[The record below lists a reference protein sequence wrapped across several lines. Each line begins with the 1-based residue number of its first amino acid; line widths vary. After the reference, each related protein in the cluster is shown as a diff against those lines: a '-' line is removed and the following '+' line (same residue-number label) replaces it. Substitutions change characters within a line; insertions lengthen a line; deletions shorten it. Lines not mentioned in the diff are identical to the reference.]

1 MFDAIKNSLF
11 EAEHICLAPIQPE
24 SDAVIEARWTQ
35 DASYLRML
43 DREPARPSSPEQVK
57 KLYDA
62 IEKSV
67 EEDGK
72 LFYFTIRLRRDDRLI
87 GFARIFWI
95 QWTMGRASVQLGIGD
110 PEQRGKGYGREALS
124 LLVRYAFAELNLFHL
139 GASVPEYNPVALR
152 LFQGAGFTEK
162 ACQRQALYRDGRR
175 WDLLIL
181 GLLKDEWRE
190 DNGRHLS
197 R

>member
-1 MFDAIKNSLF
+1 MDIRDSLF
-11 EAEHICLAPIQPE
+11 QAEHICLAPIQPE
-24 SDAVIEARWTQ
+24 ADAVIEARWTQ

-57 KLYDA
+57 KLYDE

-67 EEDGK
+67 ENDGN
-72 LFYFTIRLRRDDRLI
+72 LFYATIRLRPDDRLI

-110 PEQRGKGYGREALS
+110 PEQRGKGYGREALD
-124 LLVRYAFAELNLFHL
+124 LLVRYAFAELNLL
-139 GASVPEYNPVALR
+139 YLIASVPEYNPVAVH
-152 LFQGAGFTEK
+152 LFQGAGFTER

-175 WDLLIL
+175 WDLLIY
-181 GLLKDEWRE
+181 GLLNDEWSE
-190 DNGRHLS
+190 DNGRYLS

>member
-1 MFDAIKNSLF
+1 MFEAIKNPLF
-11 EAEHICLAPIQPE
+11 DAEHICLAPMQPE
-24 SDAVIEARWTQ
+24 NDAVIEARWTQ

-62 IEKSV
+62 IEKQV
-67 EEDGK
+67 EGDGN
-72 LFYFTIRLRRDDRLI
+72 LFYFTIRLRPDDRLI

-95 QWTMGRASVQLGIGD
+95 QWTNGRAFLQLGIGD
-110 PEQRGKGYGREALS
+110 AEQRGKGYGREALD
-124 LLVRYAFAELNLFHL
+124 LLVRYSFGELNLNYL

-152 LFQGAGFTEK
+152 LFQGAGFSEM

-175 WDLLIL
+175 WDLLIY
-181 GLLKDEWRE
+181 GLLRDEWSD